1 MKQLNAIFTIILVL
15 VFGLII
21 NSCGPT
27 KPTILKQN
35 PAYAEYISGYTSG
48 MLSRKDKIR
57 IELSDFVGDTV
68 NLDEE
73 SLPDDA
79 LLQDIFSFEPAI
91 EGKAVWINNRTIE
104 FQPNESLPV
113 NQFYNCE
120 FNLEKVA
127 KVKDGLEIFPFQFS
141 TYQQKMY
148 VDIYG
153 LKSNDDYDIE
163 WQYINGTIKTS
174 DEADTATLKQTIKA
188 VQNGKEL
195 PVKILESYEE
205 NEYNFQI
212 DSVERKKTEGKVL
225 ITWNGEAIN
234 SYSRGSK
241 EIIVSALGDFTVE
254 NSKIIDYGDQSVEL
268 MFSEPIQLNQNLKGI
283 ITLEGIENPTFKI
296 SSNTV
301 TIYVPKRILGN
312 RKLFVSN
319 GIKNSKG
326 YNMLEAY
333 STDLYFEEPKPLVR
347 IKGSGSILP
356 NSSGL
361 IFPFEA
367 VSLKAVEVRV
377 FKIFENNI
385 HHFLQVNDLDGA
397 DGLTRYG
404 KVVAKKKI
412 ALNYDK
418 SMNLK
423 QWNQHVIDLGKL
435 IQPDPGAIYRVSI
448 KFNKEDAL
456 CDCSSEENEENDNEE
471 SSDVGFYEVDPNWN
485 EEAWTEWGYEDG
497 FDTWEYFSEDESPCS
512 DQYYLGKA
520 VSRNILASDL
530 GMIFK
535 VDESKLSHAFINNM
549 ITTDPIEN
557 AEVQYFDY
565 TKQLIASGKTDE
577 NGMLEIKLKEKPF
590 LMVAKYGKQRGYLK
604 LADGYANSL
613 SKFDIE
619 GEQVQ
624 KGIKGFIY
632 GERGVWR
639 PGDSLYLTF
648 MLENKD
654 RLLPDNHPVKFELFD
669 PNGQI
674 VQQMTKTNNINGVFD
689 FRTAVNREAPT
700 GNYTAITTVG
710 NKKFTKNIKIE
721 TVKPNRLKIYL
732 DMDKT
737 TARDSFA
744 SMKVQ
749 WLHGAIAKNLKTSV
763 SVSVQMA
770 KTRFDKFSNYEFD
783 SPLRYFASNEESVF
797 DGKLNALG
805 EAKIKT
811 KLNVGNNSPGKLRA
825 TYISKV
831 YEESGDFSIDRCT
844 KIYSPFETYIGL
856 QIPKIKTADNTL
868 ETGTKYNM
876 NIVALSELG
885 ALKKVAKLQVKVYRL
900 EWKWWYE
907 KDEEDLAN
915 YMAKNGTLVV
925 QDTTIAALDGKANFP
940 FKIDYPDYGRFL
952 ITVTDLEG
960 NHQTGKIISVD
971 WPYLKRGNR
980 TNNENASMLNFTS
993 DFEKYTTG
1001 DKIKLSIPSPSNGRA
1016 LISVETRSKILK
1028 KYWISTKKG
1037 ETIHELEA
1045 TKDMAPNSFIHIT
1058 LIQPHAN
1065 TKNDLPIRMYG
1076 VIPIIVDD
1084 PLTHISPLI
1093 DMKDEIRP
1101 ESTNKITIHEKDG
1114 KGMTYTIAIV
1124 DDGLLDLTR
1133 FKTPDPWNSFYA
1145 REALGIKTWD
1155 MYDDVIGAYAGK
1167 LDKLLSIGGDGEL
1180 NYGKGNKAN
1189 RFKPMVKFIGTFYLA
1204 PGESKTHT
1212 VAIPNY
1218 IGSVRVMVVA
1228 RNESAYG
1235 SAEKTVAVKKPLMVL
1250 ASLPRVLGPSE
1261 VVNLPVNVF
1270 AMEKFVKDVKV
1281 QIQVNEFFKIDG
1293 KPEKSI
1299 HFEDIGD
1306 DVINF
1311 KLSVAKKL
1319 GIAKVKI
1326 IATSG
1331 NETAVDEIE
1340 IDIRPSNPVMFESTE
1355 LVIEP
1360 GKEIKS
1366 SIAFSGITGTNGA
1379 TVEFSTLPSF
1389 GFEKRLKY
1397 LVKYPHGC
1405 IEQTT
1410 SSVFPQL
1417 LAGNIKDIDENVKNK
1432 ITENIKA
1439 GIRRLQRFQTANGG
1453 FSYWPGEGMENEWG
1467 TNYAG
1472 HFMLEAE
1479 KKGYKIPLNLKTK
1492 WFRFQKE
1499 QARNWSSS
1507 NNVFTHSKGKD
1518 SYQLIQAYRLY
1529 VLALGNQA
1537 ELGAMNR
1544 LREEKNISSIAKW
1557 RLAAAYELV
1566 GQHEVAEKIISKLP
1580 TTVEKYR
1587 ELSYTYGTN
1596 TRDQA
1601 MIIETLSLMDKKQLA
1616 TPLVKDLAKALGS
1629 EKWMSTNETAFGLL
1643 ALCEY
1648 AGLNGEN
1655 STLNYSYN
1663 LNATGAV
1670 EKTSNKRL
1678 QQVKFNENE
1687 IKKKTNIS
1695 FKNLGKSTLFIS
1707 IITEG
1712 IPLESNSSKGS
1723 KDLTMSVK
1731 YKDSKG
1737 EEMSID
1743 KITQG
1748 KEFVVEVTLSNP
1760 TKRFFREMS
1769 LTQIFPSGWEIHN
1782 SRMDETSE
1790 NAGIRYQDIRDDRV
1804 NSYYDLPPGETKT
1817 IRLKI
1822 NATYSGKF
1830 YMPSFYSEAMYDH
1843 SIYAK
1848 SAGKWVSVVKEE

>member
-1 MKQLNAIFTIILVL
+1 MKKLNTIYILIFSV

-48 MLSRKDKIR
+48 MVSRKDKIR
-57 IELSDFVGDTV
+57 IELSDFVGDTA

-73 SLPDDA
+73 SLPDTS
-79 LLQDIFSFEPAI
+79 LLEDIFTFEPAI

-104 FQPNESLPV
+104 FQPKETLPV

-127 KVKDGLEIFPFQFS
+127 KVKDGLETFPFQFS

-148 VDIYG
+148 VNIYG
-153 LKSNDDYDIE
+153 LKSVDDFNIE
-163 WQYINGTIKTS
+163 WQYVDGTIKTT
-174 DEADTATLKQTIKA
+174 DEADTAGIRKTLKAT
-188 VQNGKEL
+188 QNGREL
-195 PVKILESYEE
+195 PIRIEESYED
-205 NEYNFQI
+205 NEYNFKV
-212 DSVERKKTEGKVL
+212 DSVERKTTAGKVT
-225 ITWNGEAIN
+225 ITWNGEPIN
-234 SYSRGSK
+234 SFSRGSK
-241 EIIVSALGDFTVE
+241 ELKVSALGDFTIE
-254 NSKIIDYGDQSVEL
+254 TAKIIDYGDQSIEL

-283 ITLEGIENPTFKI
+283 ITLEGVENPTFKI
-296 SSNTV
+296 QYNTV
-301 TIYVPKRILGN
+301 TVYVPNRILGS
-312 RKLFVSN
+312 RQLFVSN
-319 GIKNSKG
+319 GVKNVKG

-333 STDLYFEEPKPLVR
+333 SDNLYFQEPKPLVR

-367 VSLKAVEVRV
+367 VSLKSVEVRV

-448 KFNKEDAL
+448 KFTKADAL
-456 CDCSSEENEENDNEE
+456 CDCSSEEEDENGEEGN
-471 SSDVGFYEVDPNWN
+471 SDYDPNWN
-485 EEAWTEWGYEDG
+485 EDAWTEWGFDDG
-497 FDTWEYFSEDESPCS
+497 FDTWEYYTDDESPCEDS
-512 DQYYLGKA
+512 YYSGKA

-530 GMIFK
+530 GMIYK
-535 VDESKLSHAFINNM
+535 VDENKLSHAFINNM

-557 AEVQYFDY
+557 AEIQYFDY
-565 TKQLIASGKTDE
+565 TKQIIASGKTDA
-577 NGMLEIKLKEKPF
+577 NGMLEVKLKEKPF

-654 RLLPDNHPVKFELFD
+654 HLLPDNHPVKFELFD

-674 VQQMTKTNNINGVFD
+674 VQQMTKTENINGVYD
-689 FRTAVNREAPT
+689 FRTMVNREAPT
-700 GNYTAITTVG
+700 GNYTAVVSIG
-710 NKKFTKNIKIE
+710 NKKITKNIKIE

-749 WLHGAIAKNLKTSV
+749 WLHGAIAKNLKASV

-770 KTRFDKFSNYEFD
+770 KTTFDKYSNYEFD

-805 EAKIKT
+805 EAKVKT

-825 TYISKV
+825 TYITKV

-844 KIYSPFETYIGL
+844 KMYSPFDTYIGL

-876 NIVALSELG
+876 NIVSLSETG
-885 ALKKVAKLQVKVYRL
+885 TLKKAAKLQVKVYRL

-915 YMAKNGTLVV
+915 YMARNGTLVV
-925 QDTTIAALDGKANFP
+925 QDTTISAADGKANFP

-1001 DKIKLSIPSPSNGRA
+1001 QKIKLSIPSPSNGRA
-1016 LISVETRSKILK
+1016 LISVETRSKVLK
-1028 KYWISTKKG
+1028 KYWITTKKG

-1045 TKDMAPNSFIHIT
+1045 TKEMAPNSFIHIT
-1058 LIQPHAN
+1058 LIQPHAH

-1101 ESTNKITIHEKDG
+1101 ESTNKITVHEKDG
-1114 KGMTYTIAIV
+1114 KGMTYTLAIV
-1124 DDGLLDLTR
+1124 DEGLLDLTR
-1133 FKTPDPWNSFYA
+1133 FKTPDPWSSFYA
-1145 REALGIKTWD
+1145 KEALGIKTWD

-1189 RFKPMVKFIGTFYLA
+1189 RFKPMVKFVGTFYLA
-1204 PGESKTHT
+1204 PGQSKTHT
-1212 VAIPNY
+1212 VSIPNY
-1218 IGSVRVMVVA
+1218 VGSVRVMVVA

-1250 ASLPRVLGPSE
+1250 TTLPRVLGPTE
-1261 VVNLPVNVF
+1261 QVNLPVNIF

-1281 QIQVNEFFKIDG
+1281 QIEVNEFFKLEG
-1293 KPEKSI
+1293 KAEKFV

-1306 DVINF
+1306 EVINF
-1311 KLSVAKKL
+1311 KLTVAKKL
-1319 GIAKVKI
+1319 GVGKVKI

-1340 IDIRPSNPVMFESTE
+1340 IDVRPSNPVMFESSD

-1360 GKEIKS
+1360 GKELKS
-1366 SIAFSGITGTNGA
+1366 SIAFSGISGTNHA

-1389 GFEKRLKY
+1389 GFEKRMKY
-1397 LVKYPHGC
+1397 LVKYTHGC

-1410 SSVFPQL
+1410 SAVFPQL
-1417 LAGNIKDIDENVKNK
+1417 FVGNIKEIEENVKNK
-1432 ITENIKA
+1432 ISENIKA

-1453 FSYWPGEGMENEWG
+1453 FSYWPGESIENEWG

-1479 KKGYKIPLNLKTK
+1479 KKGYNIPINLKNK
-1492 WFRFQKE
+1492 WFNYQKE

-1518 SYQLIQAYRLY
+1518 SYELIQAYRLY
-1529 VLALGNQA
+1529 VLALGNKA

-1544 LREEKNISSIAKW
+1544 LREEKNVSVIAKW

-1566 GQHEVAEKIISKLP
+1566 GQHEVAEKMIAKLP

-1587 ELSYTYGTN
+1587 ELSYSYGTSS
-1596 TRDQA
+1596 RDQA
-1601 MIIETLSLMDKKQLA
+1601 MIIETLSLMDKKQQA
-1616 TPLVKDLAKALGS
+1616 TPLVKDLAKTMGS
-1629 EKWMSTNETAFGLL
+1629 DKWMSTNETAFGLL

-1648 AGLNGEN
+1648 AGLTGDN
-1655 STLNYSYN
+1655 SSMKFTYN
-1663 LNATGAV
+1663 LNKSGAI
-1670 EKTSNKRL
+1670 EKSSTKRL
-1678 QQVKFNENE
+1678 QQVKFSEAD
-1687 IKKKTNIS
+1687 IKKKSDIS
-1695 FKNLGKSTLFIS
+1695 VKNLGNSTLFVTV
-1707 IITEG
+1707 ITEG
-1712 IPLESNSSKGS
+1712 IPLENSSSKSS
-1723 KDLTMSVK
+1723 KDLKMNVK
-1731 YKDSKG
+1731 YRDMKG
-1737 EEMSID
+1737 EEISID

-1760 TKRFFREMS
+1760 TNRFFREMS

-1782 SRMDETSE
+1782 SRMDETAE
-1790 NAGIRYQDIRDDRV
+1790 NSAVRYQDIRDDRV
-1804 NSYYDLPPGETKT
+1804 NSYYDLAPDESKT
-1817 IRLKI
+1817 ITLKM
-1822 NATYSGKF
+1822 NATYLGKF
-1830 YMPSFYSEAMYDH
+1830 YLPSYYSEAMYDH
-1843 SIYAK
+1843 SIFAK